1 MSLLSFDELFDA
13 APVMAILRGYGTE
26 RTLEISRL
34 AWELGITC
42 IEVPLQSDR
51 DARALEALAIEAARH
66 GHVVGAGTILDTEA
80 VAHARDLGAVFTV
93 SPGLDVDVVAASL
106 AAGMPHLPGVG
117 SATDVHNARRLGL
130 RWIKAFP
137 ASDLGAGWIRSV
149 RAPFPDMRFVATGGI
164 DASNAAAFLDAGA
177 SAVAVGGALS
187 DPAQLPALAEL
198 LGRFASS
205 HA

>member
-1 MSLLSFDELFDA
+1 MSLLSFDDLFDA
-13 APVMAILRGYGTE
+13 APVMAILRGYGLE
-26 RTLEISRL
+26 RTLEISRS

-42 IEVPLQSDR
+42 VEVPLQSDQ
-51 DARALEALAIEAARH
+51 
-66 GHVVGAGTILDTEA
+66 
-80 VAHARDLGAVFTV
+80 
-93 SPGLDVDVVAASL
+93 
-106 AAGMPHLPGVG
+106 GVG

-130 RWIKAFP
+130 RWVKAFP
-137 ASDLGAGWIRSV
+137 ASDLGDGWIRAV

-198 LGRFASS
+198 LGRVTA
-205 HA
+205 